1 MHPEDATAP
10 SQPSPEDLGVE
21 VGEAIRQ
28 RVQAIFSDAESHARE
43 IEQAAEQRGRRAAAL
58 AGAAVR
64 EDAERE
70 RLRILDEAQA
80 RAAAIVNQA
89 EEQQPRCATAR
100 RTSCRARD
108 RKASRRPKGRRR
120 GLAHA

>member
-28 RVQAIFSDAESHARE
+28 RVQAIFSDASSDVESHARE
-43 IEQAAEQRGRRAAAL
+43 IEQAAEQ
-58 AGAAVR
+58 
-64 EDAERE
+64 
-70 RLRILDEAQA
+70 
-80 RAAAIVNQA
+80 
-89 EEQQPRCATAR
+89 
-100 RTSCRARD
+100 
-108 RKASRRPKGRRR
+108 ASRRPKGRRR